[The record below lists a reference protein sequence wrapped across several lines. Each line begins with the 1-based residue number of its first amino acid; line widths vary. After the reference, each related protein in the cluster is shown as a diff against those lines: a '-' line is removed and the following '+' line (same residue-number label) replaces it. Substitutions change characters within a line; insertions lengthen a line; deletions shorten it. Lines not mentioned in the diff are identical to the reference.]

1 MGVPPYG
8 WFTMENPMKMEDLGV
23 PPFQETSI
31 YLIIFIYVCVHTINC
46 RITAGIH
53 AHRQIKS

>member
-31 YLIIFIYVCVHTINC
+31 YLYTCVST
-46 RITAGIH
+46 
-53 AHRQIKS
+53 Q